1 MKIKQYLVL
10 FALLTSIV
18 IANFSPAESIK
29 IIMTANVNGETDPCG

>member
-10 FALLTSIV
+10 FTLLTSIV
-18 IANFSPAESIK
+18 IANFSASESIK

>member
-1 MKIKQYLVL
+1 MKIKQYLI
-10 FALLTSIV
+10 LLGLITSIV